1 MARPLARLSVWR
13 ACCAAAIGVL
23 AVCAAW
29 AGWHAKDWSSSV
41 GTGVGQADANR
52 ESTHGETPKPM
63 ALVISGDTQ
72 GWIVPCGCTANQ
84 SGGLLRRATF
94 LSQLRQSKDIVV
106 ADAGGAPGGA
116 SDYDRCKFEFILGGE
131 RLMGSS
137 AHNLGGPE
145 LALGVAYLQRLAKE
159 RTEPLISANA
169 REREGRLIAEP
180 FRIVSAGRHRVALL
194 GVVSSKFQTRET
206 HIDDPKESI
215 LATLPALKGCDVTV
229 VLAYLPED
237 ELRQLAAALPEIDAI
252 IGGPTGQSLPPK
264 RVGASLVASA
274 TNKGKFLIELSR
286 VAESGRAQLSGS
298 TVEMTKQFG
307 DDADQ
312 AQNLRSFYAE
322 LQKRDFNAAQT
333 SFVPQAINRH
343 SADYTR
349 ANSATCA
356 ACHQEEFAAWQK
368 SGHAHAW
375 ATLEKRGAYVDA
387 ACQRCHT
394 TGFGVG
400 GFESRTR
407 SPHYVDVQCESCHG
421 GGSAHAKR
429 PETKTLLVARD
440 LCAGCHDHEN
450 SPEFEFAA
458 YWAKIVHG
466 EMPSTKSKA
475 TR

>member
-1 MARPLARLSVWR
+1 MARPIARLNVWR
-13 ACCAAAIGVL
+13 ASCLAAIGVL

-29 AGWHAKDWSSSV
+29 AGWHGKDWSSSV
-41 GTGVGQADANR
+41 STGVGHVDANR
-52 ESTHGETPKPM
+52 SSAHGDKPKPI
-63 ALVISGDTQ
+63 ALVVSGDTE

-94 LSQLRQSKDIVV
+94 LSDRRKSNEVV
-106 ADAGGAPGGA
+106 LADAGGAPAGA
-116 SDYDRCKFEFILGGE
+116 SDYDRCKFEFILAGE

-169 REREGRLIAEP
+169 RDSAGRLIAEP
-180 FRIVSAGRHRVALL
+180 FRIVSAGGRRMALL
-194 GVVSSKFQTRET
+194 GVVSPTFQTRDT
-206 HIDDPKESI
+206 HIDDPKETI
-215 LATLPALKGCDVTV
+215 LATLPALKGCDMTV

-237 ELRQLAAALPEIDAI
+237 ELRQLAAALPEVDAI
-252 IGGPTGQSLPPK
+252 IGGPTGQSLPPE

-286 VAESGRAQLSGS
+286 GAGSGRSQLSGR
-298 TVEMTKQFG
+298 TVEMTAQFAN
-307 DDADQ
+307 DDEQ
-312 AQNLRSFYAE
+312 EQNLKSFYAE
-322 LQKRDFNAAQT
+322 LQKQDFNAAQT
-333 SFVPQAINRH
+333 SFVPQVINRH
-343 SADYTR
+343 SGDYR
-349 ANSATCA
+349 GASIASCA
-356 ACHQEEFAAWQK
+356 ACHQEEFAAWRK

-375 ATLEKRGAYVDA
+375 ATLEKRGAHVDA

-400 GFESRTR
+400 GFESRAR
-407 SPHYVDVQCESCHG
+407 SLGYVDVQCESCHG
-421 GGSAHAKR
+421 AGGAHAKR

-440 LCAGCHDHEN
+440 QCAGCHDHEN

-466 EMPSTKSKA
+466 ERPSTKSKA
-475 TR
+475 SR